1 MSRSVLVLFILALG
15 LGLYLWLVEMP
26 MERKRAHIETESK
39 QLVNFK
45 DSDVQSFTLH
55 SATGD
60 LEVSRSGGDRPGAWT
75 IIQPRTMEADRQA
88 VDQFLR
94 TLILAKVSRIVDDSG
109 TDLSAYGLA
118 VPSMS
123 VSMRLPSGNQ
133 TLLFGDAGP
142 LSSSLYAKR
151 EGDSRI
157 LLTSLSAREILTKG
171 LQDFRRKRVLEF
183 DPARVTRLKIANPHE
198 VVILYKEGQGE
209 KATWIIKAPLA
220 TTADQPEVRSLL
232 FGLEDLKAQSF
243 IDDPQERRA
252 KKKELQTPLTTITVH
267 EDSPGGHTVETDQ
280 TISLF
285 MSSKSALT
293 AYGETSPQEPI
304 YLVPAASAKD
314 LAKNLFALRTKQ
326 LMAATPDNIKTL
338 VIKKGGEEYSLT
350 HEGSDWLIDG
360 DPGKKADAGR
370 INMLVSRMLRLQ
382 AERIVTDKPQ
392 ALKVYGLALPVAEVT
407 AADPQGK
414 VLGRLAVGRQ
424 ENHLAFA
431 QGSAISGVLQIRP
444 EILQEIPTK
453 SDLNKPTA
461 P

>member
-75 IIQPRTMEADRQA
+75 ITQPRTMEADRQA
-88 VDQFLR
+88 VEQFLR

-157 LLTSLSAREILTKG
+157 LLTSLSTREILAKG

-183 DPARVTRLKIANPHE
+183 DPARVTR
-198 VVILYKEGQGE
+198 
-209 KATWIIKAPLA
+209 
-220 TTADQPEVRSLL
+220 
-232 FGLEDLKAQSF
+232 
-243 IDDPQERRA
+243 
-252 KKKELQTPLTTITVH
+252 
-267 EDSPGGHTVETDQ
+267 
-280 TISLF
+280 
-285 MSSKSALT
+285 
-293 AYGETSPQEPI
+293 
-304 YLVPAASAKD
+304 
-314 LAKNLFALRTKQ
+314 
-326 LMAATPDNIKTL
+326 
-338 VIKKGGEEYSLT
+338 
-350 HEGSDWLIDG
+350 
-360 DPGKKADAGR
+360 
-370 INMLVSRMLRLQ
+370 
-382 AERIVTDKPQ
+382 
-392 ALKVYGLALPVAEVT
+392 
-407 AADPQGK
+407 
-414 VLGRLAVGRQ
+414 
-424 ENHLAFA
+424 
-431 QGSAISGVLQIRP
+431 
-444 EILQEIPTK
+444 
-453 SDLNKPTA
+453 
-461 P
+461 

>member
-60 LEVSRSGGDRPGAWT
+60 LEVSRSDGDRAGTWT
-75 IIQPRTMEADRQA
+75 IIQPRAMEADRQA

-109 TDLSAYGLA
+109 KDLSTYGLA

-123 VSMRLPSGNQ
+123 VSVRLPTSNQ

-232 FGLEDLKAQSF
+232 FGLEDLKAQGF

-252 KKKELQTPLTTITVH
+252 KRKELRTPLTTITVH
-267 EDSPGGHTVETDQ
+267 QDSPGGHTVETDQ

-285 MSSKSALT
+285 VSSKNALT

-304 YLVPAASAKD
+304 YLVPAASVKD

-326 LMAATPDNIKTL
+326 LIAAAPDHVKTL

-350 HEGSDWLIDG
+350 HEGTDWLVDG
-360 DPGKKADAGR
+360 DPGQKAEAGR
-370 INMLVSRMLRLQ
+370 INMLVSRILRLQ

-392 ALKVYGLALPVAEVT
+392 ALKAYGLALPVAEVT
-407 AADPQGK
+407 AADSQGK

-444 EILQEIPTK
+444 DILQEIPTK
-453 SDLNKPTA
+453 SDLTKPPA

>member
-26 MERKRAHIETESK
+26 MERKRAYIETESK

-45 DSDVQSFTLH
+45 DSDVQSFALH

-60 LEVSRSGGDRPGAWT
+60 LEITRSDGDRAGAWT
-75 IIQPRTMEADRQA
+75 IRQPRTMDADRPA
-88 VDQFLR
+88 VEQFLR

-109 TDLSAYGLA
+109 KDLSAYGLA

-232 FGLEDLKAQSF
+232 FRLEDLKAQGF
-243 IDDPQERRA
+243 IDDPKERRA

-267 EDSPGGHTVETDQ
+267 EDSPGRHTVETDQ

-285 MSSKSALT
+285 VSSKSALT
-293 AYGETSPQEPI
+293 AYGETSPQEPL
-304 YLVPAASAKD
+304 YLIPAASAKD

-326 LMAATPDNIKTL
+326 LMAAAPDHVKTL
-338 VIKKGGEEYSLT
+338 VIKKGGEEYALT
-350 HEGSDWLIDG
+350 HEGTDWLIEG

-370 INMLVSRMLRLQ
+370 INTFVSRILRLQ

-392 ALKVYGLALPVAEVT
+392 ALKAYGLAFPVAEVT
-407 AADPQGK
+407 VADPQGK

-444 EILQEIPTK
+444 DILQEIPTK
-453 SDLNKPTA
+453 SELMKSAVP
-461 P
+461 

>member
-1 MSRSVLVLFILALG
+1 MSRSVLVLFILAVG

-26 MERKRAHIETESK
+26 MERKRAHTETESK

-45 DSDVQSFTLH
+45 DSDVRSFTLH

-60 LEVSRSGGDRPGAWT
+60 LEVSRSVGDRPDAWT
-75 IIQPRTMEADRQA
+75 ITQPTTMEADRQA
-88 VDQFLR
+88 VEQFLR

-109 TDLSAYGLA
+109 KDLSTYGLT

-123 VSMRLPSGNQ
+123 VSVRLPTGHQ
-133 TLLFGDAGP
+133 TLHFGDAGP

-151 EGDSRI
+151 EGDSKI
-157 LLTSLSAREILTKG
+157 LLTSLSTREILTKG

-183 DPARVTRLKIANPHE
+183 DPSSVTRLKIANPDE
-198 VVILYKEGQGE
+198 AVILYKEGQGE
-209 KATWIIKAPLA
+209 KAAWIIKAPLA

-232 FGLEDLKAQSF
+232 FGLEDLKAQGF

-267 EDSPGGHTVETDQ
+267 EDSPGRQTAGTDQ

-285 MSSKSALT
+285 VTSKNAMT
-293 AYGETSPQEPI
+293 AYAETSPLEPI
-304 YLVPAASAKD
+304 YLVPAASVKG
-314 LAKNLFALRTKQ
+314 LAKNLFALRNKE
-326 LMAATPDNIKTL
+326 LIAAAPDHVKTL
-338 VIKKGGEEYSLT
+338 VITKDGEEYSLT
-350 HEGSDWLIDG
+350 HEGNDWLIDG

-370 INMLVSRMLRLQ
+370 INMFLSRILRLQ

-392 ALKVYGLALPVAEVT
+392 ALKAYGLAFPVAEITV
-407 AADPQGK
+407 ADPQGK
-414 VLGRLAVGRQ
+414 ILGRLAVGRQ

-431 QGSAISGVLQIRP
+431 QGSAISGVFQIRP
-444 EILQEIPTK
+444 DILREIPAK
-453 SDLNKPTA
+453 SDLTKSPV

>member
-1 MSRSVLVLFILALG
+1 MSRSVLVLFILAVG

-45 DSDVQSFTLH
+45 DSDVRSFTLH

-60 LEVSRSGGDRPGAWT
+60 LEVSRSAGDRPDAWT
-75 IIQPRTMEADRQA
+75 ITQPKTMAADRQA
-88 VDQFLR
+88 VEQFLR

-109 TDLSAYGLA
+109 KDLSSYGLTVPA
-118 VPSMS
+118 VSIS
-123 VSMRLPSGNQ
+123 VRLPTGNQ
-133 TLLFGDAGP
+133 TLHFGDAGP

-151 EGDSRI
+151 EGDSKI
-157 LLTSLSAREILTKG
+157 LLTSLSTREILTKG

-183 DPARVTRLKIANPHE
+183 DPSSVTRLRIANPHE
-198 VVILYKEGQGE
+198 AVVLYKEGQGE
-209 KATWIIKAPLA
+209 KAAWIIKAPLA

-232 FGLEDLKAQSF
+232 FGLEDLKAQGF

-252 KKKELQTPLTTITVH
+252 QKKEMQTPLTTITVH
-267 EDSPGGHTVETDQ
+267 EDSPGGPTAGTDQ

-285 MSSKSALT
+285 VTSKNART
-293 AYGETSPQEPI
+293 AYAETSPQEPI
-304 YLVPAASAKD
+304 YLVPAASARD
-314 LAKNLFALRTKQ
+314 LAKNLFALRNKE
-326 LMAATPDNIKTL
+326 LIAAAPDQVKTL
-338 VIKKGGEEYSLT
+338 VIKKDGEEYSLT

-370 INMLVSRMLRLQ
+370 INMFLSRILRLQ

-392 ALKVYGLALPVAEVT
+392 ALKAYGLAFPVAEITV
-407 AADPQGK
+407 ADQQGK
-414 VLGRLAVGRQ
+414 ILGRLAVGRQ

-431 QGSAISGVLQIRP
+431 QGSAISGVFQIRP
-444 EILQEIPTK
+444 DILREIPRQ
-453 SDLNKPTA
+453 SDLTRSPV